1 MGIWTLVAK
10 PILIYGNVKDE
21 KGNPISE
28 ARVSFVEAPVPLT
41 DIAALTD
48 NKGRFVITAPT
59 PGEYTIEVVSEGFDP
74 CRVKIS
80 TGDSGESRIE
90 IKLSR
95 GGS

>member
-1 MGIWTLVAK
+1 MATK

-28 ARVSFVEAPVPLT
+28 ARVSFVGGPVPLT

-48 NKGRFVITAPT
+48 NKGKFVITAPT
-59 PGEYTIEVVSEGFDP
+59 PGEYIIEVVSEGFDP

-90 IKLSR
+90 IRLSR

>member
-1 MGIWTLVAK
+1 MKKAIQSLKREFLLLRGL
-10 PILIYGNVKDE
+10 Y
-21 KGNPISE
+21 
-28 ARVSFVEAPVPLT
+28 PLT

-48 NKGRFVITAPT
+48 SKGRFVITAPT

-90 IKLSR
+90 IRLSR

>member
-1 MGIWTLVAK
+1 MVTK

-21 KGNPISE
+21 KGNPIAE
-28 ARVSFVEAPVPLT
+28 ARVSFVGGPVPLT

-48 NKGRFVITAPT
+48 NKGKFVITAPT
-59 PGEYTIEVVSEGFDP
+59 PGEYTIEVVSEGFSP

-80 TGDSGESRIE
+80 TGDSSESRIE
-90 IKLSR
+90 IRLSR